1 MPRSPKAKKSPKE
14 ARFLKSPK
22 AVKSIKA
29 LNFLKDI
36 ARSPSYQVTKIREV
50 TKPKIHS
57 HGTSE
62 HIVKKTNKSPRAK
75 SKSPKA
81 AKSPQHKSKSPTAAK
96 SP

>member
-1 MPRSPKAKKSPKE
+1 MPKSPKAKKSPTE

-29 LNFLKDI
+29 LKFPKDI
-36 ARSPSYQVTKIREV
+36 ARN
-50 TKPKIHS
+50 PKSHQDHARSQS

-62 HIVKKTNKSPRAK
+62 HIVKKANKSPRAKSKSSKAAKSPRHK

-81 AKSPQHKSKSPTAAK
+81 AKSP
-96 SP
+96 